1 VTLANRLTDTPA
13 LRSGTVCT
21 VCRLLRDLPEDDRVT
36 LRDALQGGYT
46 SRQIAEALTAEGQP
60 VAIGTVSRHRRGGCR
75 GVT

>member
-1 VTLANRLTDTPA
+1 MTLANRLTNTPA

-21 VCRLLRDLPEDDRVT
+21 VCRLLRDLPDDDRVT

-46 SRQIAEALTAEGQP
+46 SRQIAEALTAEGHR
-60 VAIGTVSRHRRGGCR
+60 VAIGTVARHRRGGCC